1 MRADRWHLIAAQ
13 EAPLA
18 LETINFRQLVKDG
31 FASPLRIR
39 QISWLEPDAVIEIK
53 ADRLA
58 LLRILS
64 NLVDNSLKYGGDRLW
79 LGPRSRNGTTFCFSI
94 AKKIYQVLDRI

>member
-1 MRADRWHLIAAQ
+1 M
-13 EAPLA
+13 
-18 LETINFRQLVKDG
+18 
-31 FASPLRIR
+31 
-39 QISWLEPDAVIEIK
+39 IEIK